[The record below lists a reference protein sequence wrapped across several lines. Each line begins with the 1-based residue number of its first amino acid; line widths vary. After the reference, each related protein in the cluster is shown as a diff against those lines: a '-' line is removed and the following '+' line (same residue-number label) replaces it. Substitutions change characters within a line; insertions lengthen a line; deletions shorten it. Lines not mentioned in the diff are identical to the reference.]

1 MKYKNN
7 SSQTAFCVL
16 TALFVYLFFSMSP
29 LSAET
34 PGRPLPD
41 VPGWTGIVAETRI
54 FTSAEQQEEG
64 QMTERTYRK
73 TDRHERV
80 TAVLLQ
86 GPGTAWLSFP
96 KNCAEGKDGPMG
108 TGATYLTLEISGKAA
123 VLEHHPVLG
132 YSLAVRLDPETTLT
146 VETKAGKTLLLDFS
160 ERLLQVITD

>member
-7 SSQTAFCVL
+7 SSKSAFCVL
-16 TALFVYLFFSMSP
+16 TGLFVYLFFSTSP

-41 VPGWTGIVAETRI
+41 VPGWTGTVAKTRI
-54 FTSAEQQEEG
+54 FTSAEQEEG
-64 QMTERTYRK
+64 QMTERTYRR
-73 TDRHERV
+73 TDRPERV
-80 TAVLLQ
+80 TAILLQ

-96 KNCAEGKDGPMG
+96 KNCAEGKDGPLG

-146 VETKAGKTLLLDFS
+146 VETKAGKTLLLGFS